1 MEATDREVASSPG
14 WAHSRWFVVKSY
26 VRFLTFCPLGDDS
39 TKEET
44 VETKAG
50 RCLVVTIVK
59 GGRGGAKARNLP
71 PSPGK
76 PLLRPE
82 NREKQTN
89 PL

>member
-26 VRFLTFCPLGDDS
+26 
-39 TKEET
+39 
-44 VETKAG
+44 
-50 RCLVVTIVK
+50 IVK
-59 GGRGGAKARNLP
+59 GGRGGAKAINLP

-82 NREKQTN
+82 NRENRPTRCEGRWRAGLRRKPPHPGGHPTVSSQRRT
-89 PL
+89 LD